1 MPMDAAWI
9 PSLMIILAAGCLA
22 AALAGRQEGGSSP
35 TQRVRRLLHR
45 RGTSGRED
53 GAKEKVKPERRLLQL
68 VGKCFH
74 ALRIS
79 RHLETELD
87 RADVPLRGEE
97 FVALACLAAFGGGLA
112 GLAVSRSLIAAAAT
126 ALLGGTAPFLLLWRA
141 RSARLTRFNERLADA
156 LALITGGLRA
166 GFPFV
171 QTLDMVQ
178 REIPGPVGREFGRTF
193 QEIQLGTPTD
203 EALADL
209 AARVRSQELDLV
221 VTAVLIQREV
231 GGNLAEVLDNIAA
244 TIRERL
250 QIKREIRALTAQGR
264 LSGWI
269 VGLLPL
275 AVAAFLL
282 LVNPGYLEPLVTTP
296 GGRLALVLAGG
307 SEVAGA
313 LLIRR
318 IVTFEV

>member
-1 MPMDAAWI
+1 MDKAWF
-9 PSLMIILAAGCLA
+9 PSLMVLLTTACLA
-22 AALAGRQEGGSSP
+22 AAVAGSKGAGEPSP
-35 TQRVRRLLHR
+35 RQRVRRLGYR
-45 RGTSGRED
+45 QTTAGQEAE
-53 GAKEKVKPERRLLQL
+53 AKQKIKPERKVLQV
-68 VGKCFH
+68 VGKCFQ

-79 RHLETELD
+79 RLLETELA

-97 FVALACLAAFGGGLA
+97 FMALVCLAAFGGGLA
-112 GLAVSRSLIAAAAT
+112 GLVLSRSLLAAAAA
-126 ALLGGTAPFLLLWRA
+126 ALLGGAAPFLLLWRA
-141 RSARLTRFNERLADA
+141 RSARLTRFNDRLADA

-171 QTLDMVQ
+171 QTLDMVR

-193 QEIQLGTPTD
+193 QEIQLGTPAE

-250 QIKREIRALTAQGR
+250 QIRREIRALTAQGR

-275 AVAAFLL
+275 AVAAVLL
-282 LVNPGYLEPLVTTP
+282 LINPGYLYPLVSTP
-296 GGRLALVLAGG
+296 GGRLALVLAAG
-307 SEVAGA
+307 SEIAGA
-313 LLIRR
+313 LIIRR
-318 IVTFEV
+318 IVTFEA